1 MKVTWKRGLGIGL
14 ALVLV
19 IAAGVYSSDHFLK
32 ATDGDE
38 NIVEPTEAGEEAA
51 PVEEVFEEQDED
63 SVVAIV
69 QGVFE
74 SDLLEEQEPGE
85 SVTQD
90 DTEVLPE
97 ETADETAAE
106 PDGETADEE
115 TETAVETVDAV
126 DEETAVENADAAAET
141 EELSAQETVSAGDEL
156 TTEEEAVEE
165 ETTEEESTEEE
176 VTEEATEE
184 ESTEEQEVL
193 IAYEVVGGKYTGA
206 GSKIK
211 LYAVVT
217 GYKDPS
223 YQWQY
228 DDGSGW
234 KDIKGATNSVYTL
247 EVTEKNISYTWRVD
261 VE

>member
-51 PVEEVFEEQDED
+51 PVEEVFEGQDEEA
-63 SVVAIV
+63 VVAIV

-74 SDLLEEQEPGE
+74 SDLLEEQEPGD
-85 SVTQD
+85 SVTGD
-90 DTEVLPE
+90 GTEVPPE
-97 ETADETAAE
+97 ETADETVAE
-106 PDGETADEE
+106 PDGEAADEE
-115 TETAVETVDAV
+115 TAA
-126 DEETAVENADAAAET
+126 ENADAEEET

-176 VTEEATEE
+176 ATEE
-184 ESTEEQEVL
+184 ESTEEESTEEQQVL
-193 IAYEVVGGKYTGA
+193 IAYEVIGGKYTGA

-211 LYAVVT
+211 LTAVVT
-217 GYKDPS
+217 GYKEPS

-234 KDIKGATNSVYTL
+234 KDVKGATDSVYTL
-247 EVTEKNISYTWRVD
+247 EVTEKNISYPGRVD
-261 VE
+261 VK

>member
-51 PVEEVFEEQDED
+51 PVEEVFEGQDEE

-74 SDLLEEQEPGE
+74 SDLLEEQESGE
-85 SVTQD
+85 GVTLD
-90 DTEVLPE
+90 DMEVPPE
-97 ETADETAAE
+97 ETADEPVAE
-106 PDGETADEE
+106 PDGEAADEE
-115 TETAVETVDAV
+115 TAAETADAA
-126 DEETAVENADAAAET
+126 DEETAVENADAVDET

-176 VTEEATEE
+176 ATEEESTEE

-211 LYAVVT
+211 LTAVVT
-217 GYKDPS
+217 GYKEPS

-234 KDIKGATNSVYTL
+234 KDIKGATDSVYML
-247 EVTEKNISYTWRVD
+247 EVTEKNISYAWRVD

>member
-1 MKVTWKRGLGIGL
+1 MKVTWKRGIGIGL

-32 ATDGDE
+32 ATDGEE

-51 PVEEVFEEQDED
+51 PVEEVFEGQDEE

-90 DTEVLPE
+90 DTEVLPD
-97 ETADETAAE
+97 ETADETVAE
-106 PDGETADEE
+106 PDGEAADEE
-115 TETAVETVDAV
+115 TAA
-126 DEETAVENADAAAET
+126 ENAEAADET
-141 EELSAQETVSAGDEL
+141 EELTAGETVSAGDEL
-156 TTEEEAVEE
+156 TTEEEAIEE
-165 ETTEEESTEEE
+165 KSTEEESTEEE
-176 VTEEATEE
+176 ATEEESTEDESTEE
-184 ESTEEQEVL
+184 ESTEEQEVR
-193 IAYEVVGGKYTGA
+193 IAYEVVGGEYTGA

-234 KDIKGATNSVYTL
+234 KDVKGATDSVYTL

-261 VE
+261 VK

>member
-1 MKVTWKRGLGIGL
+1 MKVTWKRGIGIGL

-32 ATDGDE
+32 ATDGEE
-38 NIVEPTEAGEEAA
+38 NIVEPTETGEEAA
-51 PVEEVFEEQDED
+51 PVEEVFEGQDED

-97 ETADETAAE
+97 ETADETGAE
-106 PDGETADEE
+106 PDGET
-115 TETAVETVDAV
+115 V
-126 DEETAVENADAAAET
+126 DEETAVENADAADET
-141 EELSAQETVSAGDEL
+141 EELTAGETVSAGDEL

-176 VTEEATEE
+176 ATEE
-184 ESTEEQEVL
+184 EATEEQEVL
-193 IAYEVVGGKYTGA
+193 IAYEVVGGEYTGA

-234 KDIKGATNSVYTL
+234 KDIKGATGSVYTL